1 MLFRSGSV
9 FAVGGSRSKQ
19 GRAGMTEG
27 TVLFSG
33 GCLCKAVR
41 YRATSPPV
49 VVRACWCRTCQYLG
63 AGSATVNAL
72 FPSAALEVEGVLAEY
87 STVADSGNAMLRRF
101 CPRCGTQVL
110 VNSAARPQFTGVRV
124 GTFDDPSSV
133 QPAATIWTS
142 AAPPWAAIDPN
153 LPQVQQQ
160 PPPPPSA
167 SGPAR

>member
-1 MLFRSGSV
+1 MAEADL
-9 FAVGGSRSKQ
+9 K
-19 GRAGMTEG
+19 
-27 TVLFSG
+27 FSG

-41 YRATSPPV
+41 YRATALPV
-49 VVRACWCRTCQYLG
+49 AVRACWCRTCQYLG

-72 FPSAALEVEGVLAEY
+72 FSSDALTIEGVLAEY

-124 GTFDDPSSV
+124 GTFDDPSAV

-142 AAPPWAAIDPN
+142 AAPPWAAIDPK
-153 LPQVQQQ
+153 LPKVERQ
-160 PPPPPSA
+160 PAPPPSA
-167 SGPAR
+167 GGPSG